1 MKHPRLGALALG
13 TVALGLGA
21 VGCNLHVSG
30 NVFSNAGPEGGAPGV
45 ATAAPGA
52 EGTQPGAAAAA
63 TGASAGT
70 RHVRLE
76 PGFGPN
82 PTIVDDLSIEAT
94 VNPSKLQYKYD
105 CGFGQNVSSEPNVV
119 LELPKGMP
127 GKLQVRVRNA
137 VWGLLVSQGE
147 KFWCAEAS
155 TIEGV
160 TTNLADLPAGSYELR
175 VIEQSSGKREARI
188 ELSDPSRGQLYDA
201 SVKRETLAA
210 APPKPLFVLGKTR
223 AGVAR
228 HKVQDSFADC
238 KGLYADMPD
247 AIYEAGRPLGK
258 ITIRQLWTPLRAEM
272 RVQQLAAQEREQ
284 GVGHCPKDGESE
296 LRNFEG
302 RVALFFGT
310 PKKDHPE
317 IPFGYVI
324 LGEKTEIDPLTLSPI
339 VPLELDFDQRS
350 IFNHFPLLDPKDLQ
364 ERTFRGDQNRQGLF
378 LQAPKSLF
386 VAPKYDLDDNSLRS
400 KGAAAPLPK
409 KGEALLVWSQG
420 GDFVTAWAPDGA
432 RYEVKKSTLEP
443 AKGKLAVL
451 ADVHHEELKLG
462 DAIAAAA
469 PADKPIVDK
478 LDAKQKAYDK
488 CYDGRMEPVRNQLD
502 AMERGGWFP
511 GKEGRMR
518 AIGDQAS
525 DAAERGCG
533 LGAFGKAQEQ
543 TAKEL
548 SAERSKR
555 RKAMLERIR
564 ARLGGL

>member
-1 MKHPRLGALALG
+1 MRPHRLQALALG
-13 TVALGLGA
+13 AVALGLGA
-21 VGCNLHVSG
+21 AGCNLHVSG
-30 NVFSNAGPEGGAPGV
+30 NVFSSNGAEG
-45 ATAAPGA
+45 AAPGA
-52 EGTQPGAAAAA
+52 ATSEPGGE
-63 TGASAGT
+63 GASSGASGAGTGT

-82 PTIVDDLSIEAT
+82 PTIVDDLAIEAT

-188 ELSDPSRGQLYDA
+188 ELSDPSRGQLYDS

-210 APPKPLFVLGKTR
+210 APAKPLFVLGRTR

-247 AIYEAGRPLGK
+247 TIYEAGRPLGK
-258 ITIRQLWTPLRAEM
+258 ITIRQLWAPLRAEL
-272 RVQQLAAQEREQ
+272 RVQPLAAQEREQ
-284 GVGHCPKDGESE
+284 GVGHCPKEGEVE
-296 LRNFEG
+296 LKNFEG
-302 RVALFFGT
+302 RVALYFGT
-310 PKKDHPE
+310 PTKAHPE
-317 IPFGYVI
+317 TSFGYVI

-350 IFNHFPLLDPKDLQ
+350 IFNHFPLLDHKDL
-364 ERTFRGDQNRQGLF
+364 EGPGFRGDQIRQGLF

-386 VAPKYDLDDNSLRS
+386 VVPKFDLDENSLRS
-400 KGAAAPLPK
+400 KGGAAPLPK
-409 KGEALLVWSQG
+409 KGEALLIWSQG
-420 GDFVTAWAPDGA
+420 GDFVVAWAADGA
-432 RYEVKKSTLEP
+432 RYDIKKSTLEP
-443 AKGKLAVL
+443 ASGKLAVL

-462 DAIAAAA
+462 EALSTPA

-488 CYDGRMEPVRNQLD
+488 CYDGRMEPVRTELD

-525 DAAERGCG
+525 DAAERSCG
-533 LGAFGKAQEQ
+533 LAALGKAQEQ

-548 SAERSKR
+548 SAERTKR

-564 ARLGGL
+564 ARLGGM